1 MNDGQLIMVSAPSGA
16 GKTSLLRAAL
26 QRDPRLTVAVSHTTR
41 AKRGN
46 EQHGVNYYFVADDEF
61 ETMVQQQDFVE
72 HARVFDHRYGTSRQ
86 EIDRLRTTGRD
97 VVLEIDWQGA
107 DQVRTLLP
115 EAVSIF
121 ILPPS
126 IQVLQQRLQ
135 ARGEDSE
142 ASIAR
147 RLAEAQREISQA
159 HKYQYI
165 IVNDDFEQAVSD
177 LLSICRASRLRAQVQ
192 ISAND
197 QVKAILSDS

>member
-1 MNDGQLIMVSAPSGA
+1 M
-16 GKTSLLRAAL
+16 
-26 QRDPRLTVAVSHTTR
+26 
-41 AKRGN
+41 
-46 EQHGVNYYFVADDEF
+46 
-61 ETMVQQQDFVE
+61 
-72 HARVFDHRYGTSRQ
+72 
-86 EIDRLRTTGRD
+86 
-97 VVLEIDWQGA
+97 
-107 DQVRTLLP
+107 P

-165 IVNDDFEQAVSD
+165 IVNHDFEQAVTD
-177 LLSICRASRLRAQVQ
+177 LLSICRASRLRAETQ